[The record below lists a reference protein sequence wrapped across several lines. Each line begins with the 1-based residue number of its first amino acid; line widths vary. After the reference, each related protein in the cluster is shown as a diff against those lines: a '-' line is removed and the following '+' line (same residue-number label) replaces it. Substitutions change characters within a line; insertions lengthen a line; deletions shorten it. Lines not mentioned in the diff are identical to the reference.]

1 MLQYIFP
8 AASVKTNESR
18 WVAQRLNDS
27 GSYCLPQCSTPGIV
41 VWTKLP
47 RTFFSPYRS
56 LSFLR
61 YLFRYDGSMMPGVFL
76 KYLHATSVLNIAHS
90 LV

>member
-1 MLQYIFP
+1 MGLIVF
-8 AASVKTNESR
+8 
-18 WVAQRLNDS
+18 L
-27 GSYCLPQCSTPGIV
+27 IV

-61 YLFRYDGSMMPGVFL
+61 YLFRYDGSMMPGVFV
-76 KYLHATSVLNIAHS
+76 KYLHATSVLNIEHS